1 MGENFDE
8 EDDEAGIEKEANESQ
23 GWGST
28 HSLASRSGM
37 GSVKGSVKSIKS
49 GDALESIK
57 GSQRQSQE
65 SWAREQPNI
74 IEF

>member
-1 MGENFDE
+1 MGENFGDDE
-8 EDDEAGIEKEANESQ
+8 DEAGIAEAANESQ

-37 GSVKGSVKSIKS
+37 GSVKGSIRS

-57 GSQRQSQE
+57 GSQR
-65 SWAREQPNI
+65 
-74 IEF
+74 